1 MKSILSNKIV
11 IDCTVSDI
19 FDYVTQPW
27 LWHEWHPN
35 SISAVRKKHPLKAGD
50 QFEEDIELSPLE
62 PLPIK
67 IKKHSIYDV
76 LESKPNEKW
85 IVEGAMSNG
94 KIRIKYEFYA
104 LSETSTEFKRTLMFN
119 TKGAYNL
126 LHPILYRYLKR
137 TSSLAIHRLKETC
150 ESKFSS

>member
-1 MKSILSNKIV
+1 MKSILKNTTV
-11 IDCTVSDI
+11 INCAIDAL

-35 SISAVRKKHPLKAGD
+35 SISAVKNKNPLKVGD
-50 QFEEDIELSPLE
+50 QFAEEIELTPLT

-67 IKKHSIYDV
+67 IKKHSVYDV

-85 IVEGAMSNG
+85 IVEGNMKNG

-104 LSETSTEFKRTLMFN
+104 RSASTTEFKRTLIFY
-119 TKGAYNL
+119 TKGSYNL
-126 LHPILYRYLKR
+126 LHPILYRYLKK
-137 TSSLAIHRLKETC
+137 TSAIAVANLKHTC
-150 ESKFSS
+150 ETKF